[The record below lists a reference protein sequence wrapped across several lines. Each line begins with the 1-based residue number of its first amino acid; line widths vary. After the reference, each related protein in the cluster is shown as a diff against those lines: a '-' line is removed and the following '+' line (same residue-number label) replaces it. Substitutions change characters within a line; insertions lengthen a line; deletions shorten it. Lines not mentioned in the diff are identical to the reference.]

1 MDREFVE
8 GVLVVVAG
16 FVVFGG
22 SVWLLLAAIFGV
34 RMGYLVAA
42 TGFFAF
48 LLILSALW
56 TFGAPIPGGE
66 VPAYLGP
73 KGELPHWV
81 PVGAGVRITSATYPE
96 IERYPGEPWV
106 DPGDDPSF
114 ADEVEP
120 ASSSFQEFL
129 AERATEELH
138 ERGIEGE
145 VTPETFEVDQ
155 LRFTEG
161 EDGTDL
167 AGARAFATTGGP
179 EVVVLAYKD
188 EGNEPLPSWIF
199 LAVSL
204 IGFVAH
210 LPFLDRAERRRKE
223 FLTGG
228 EQAPWRGPA

>member
-1 MDREFVE
+1 MSREFVE

-22 SVWLLLAAIFGV
+22 SVWLLLSAIFGV

-42 TGFFAF
+42 TGFFTF

-81 PVGAGVRITSATYPE
+81 PVGAGVQLRSETFPE
-96 IERYPGEPWV
+96 IERYPDGPWE
-106 DPGDDPSF
+106 DPGDDPAL

-120 ASSSFQEFL
+120 ATGAFQEFL
-129 AERATEELH
+129 AERASEELGA
-138 ERGIEGE
+138 RGVEGE
-145 VTPETFEVDQ
+145 IGAETFEVED
-155 LRFTEG
+155 LRFAEA
-161 EDGTDL
+161 EDGTEI
-167 AGARAFATTGGP
+167 AAARAFATTGGP
-179 EVVVLAYKD
+179 EVVALAYKD
-188 EGNEPLPSWIF
+188 EGNEPLPSWLF
-199 LAVSL
+199 LGASL
-204 IGFVAH
+204 IGLVAH
-210 LPFLDRAERRRKE
+210 LPLLDRAERRRKE

-228 EQAPWRGPA
+228 EQTPWRGPA